1 MGKLIKSRVLKG
13 GAGPKGWGWGWG
25 KEIFSIM
32 GGGEN
37 GVKQNHAEWR
47 RRSHPSDMP
56 CPAPLPSLVWNN
68 IQQLQEKQKWK
79 EIIHVSR
86 KLVFIV
92 INIIIIIIIFL
103 GSQIGIVSCVCSVSY
118 KLIRVG
124 IGDLSESV

>member
-1 MGKLIKSRVLKG
+1 MGR
-13 GAGPKGWGWGWG
+13 APKGWGWGWD
-25 KEIFSIM
+25 KEIFSVI

-37 GVKQNHAEWR
+37 GVKQNHARWR
-47 RRSHPSDMP
+47 RRSHPSNTL

-92 INIIIIIIIFL
+92 INIIIIIFFGFSDWHCVMRMQRIIQTNSCWHRRSFRIGL
-103 GSQIGIVSCVCSVSY
+103 GLKSVLY
-118 KLIRVG
+118 KDV
-124 IGDLSESV
+124 

>member
-1 MGKLIKSRVLKG
+1 MR
-13 GAGPKGWGWGWG
+13 
-25 KEIFSIM
+25 
-32 GGGEN
+32 GGEN
-37 GVKQNHAEWR
+37 GVKQNHAGWR

-56 CPAPLPSLVWNN
+56 CLAPLPSLVWNN

-92 INIIIIIIIFL
+92 INIIIIIIIIIL